1 MNNKTILIVDDTIEN
16 LDILS
21 ELLEA
26 YDVVETTSGV
36 DALEIVNNQEIDLI
50 LLDIIMP
57 NLNGFEVCQK
67 LKSHPKTSKIP
78 IIFLSAKSSQDDIQ
92 KGFEIGAVD
101 YVTKP
106 FNPTELLS
114 RVQTHLELYKYQSN
128 LEQQVQVELQKSKDK
143 DEMIFHQ
150 SKLISMG
157 EMMANIAHQWRQPL
171 AQINSSVFRIDA
183 MLEDLHIQDV
193 EIEKQLQDIET
204 TTEYMSNTINDFKD
218 FFEITKQ
225 REKFTLNIVIQN
237 ALNIIGAS
245 LKYHDIKVELFL
257 ENELPINTYKNELQ
271 QVLLILMNNAKDTL
285 LINQIAKP
293 KISIITKLER
303 DQVSITVK
311 DNGGGVDEKI
321 IHKIFEPYFT
331 TKHQTQG
338 TGLGLYISKM
348 IIEKSARGSLSVLN
362 TKDGASFKIM
372 LAIKS

>member
-1 MNNKTILIVDDTIEN
+1 MNDKTILIVDDTIEN

-21 ELLEA
+21 ELLEE

-36 DALEIVNNQEIDLI
+36 DALEIVSKQEIDLI

-67 LKSHPKTSKIP
+67 LKSHPKTTKIP
-78 IIFLSAKSSQDDIQ
+78 IIFLSAKSSQSDIQ

-114 RVQTHLELYKYQSN
+114 RVKTHLELYKYQSN
-128 LEQQVQVELQKSKDK
+128 LEQQVQVELQKSRDK

-171 AQINSSVFRIDA
+171 AQINSSVFRIDT
-183 MLEDLHIQDV
+183 MLSDLHIQDE

-218 FFEITKQ
+218 FFEITK
-225 REKFTLNIVIQN
+225 RRKRFNLNVVIQN

-257 ENELPINTYKNELQ
+257 ENELLINAYKNELQ

-285 LINQIAKP
+285 LINQIPKP
-293 KISIITKLER
+293 KISIITKLED
-303 DQVSITVK
+303 DQVSITVE

-348 IIEKSARGSLSVLN
+348 IIEKSERGSLSVLN
-362 TKDGASFKIM
+362 TKDGASFEIR
-372 LAIKS
+372 LNLNT

>member
-21 ELLEA
+21 ALLEA